1 MTIVVILVV
10 SSALVV
16 AQAEESLGL
25 LVNVVM
31 IVTGC
36 ATVAVTP
43 DQLQQCRRQGEKSGY
58 D

>member
-10 SSALVV
+10 SAVVV

-31 IVTGC
+31 IVSGC

-43 DQLQQCRRQGEKSGY
+43 DLQQCSRQGEKSGY